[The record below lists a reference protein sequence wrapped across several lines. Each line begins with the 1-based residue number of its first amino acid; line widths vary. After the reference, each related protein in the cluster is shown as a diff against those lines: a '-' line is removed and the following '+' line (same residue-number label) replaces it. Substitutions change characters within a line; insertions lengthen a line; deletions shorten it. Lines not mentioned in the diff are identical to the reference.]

1 MWQHAQGNLPTGVLR
16 KVAFPR
22 GVWLA
27 LPPRAG
33 LPGTAVCAG
42 SPRRDTTQ
50 PSGISQPIQSL
61 TDVPSIISRGQTAT
75 ATYHYDPYG
84 FEDVV
89 RIEQTLSTRP
99 PASVP
104 RPDVADPN

>member
-1 MWQHAQGNLPTGVLR
+1 
-16 KVAFPR
+16 
-22 GVWLA
+22 
-27 LPPRAG
+27 
-33 LPGTAVCAG
+33 
-42 SPRRDTTQ
+42 
-50 PSGISQPIQSL
+50 L